1 MEKFSAGWLAAEH
14 HRLHNVEQWPDSPR
28 KQAVIGAIQSTLDS
42 LARYPRTAHENFVCF
57 LCETRKTKA
66 KVLEMRPNREAVP
79 ILTAS
84 TELER
89 TG

>member
-1 MEKFSAGWLAAEH
+1 MQFSAAWVASEH
-14 HRLHNVEQWPDSPR
+14 HRLHHVEQWPDSPR

-42 LARYPRTAHENFVCF
+42 LAHYPRTAQENFICF
-57 LCETRKTKA
+57 VCETRKTKA
-66 KVLEMRPNREAVP
+66 MVLEMPSNRAAVP
-79 ILTAS
+79 ILMGS